1 MRMNEDTYRLSVI
14 GIVAGL
20 WAVFSLMGA
29 AHASPCPPMTVYDPR
44 LGRCVADPYG
54 RRRMQEMPPRP
65 TTGDERSAANIVN
78 AALRGLDCGQ
88 ASHSLRRLANQVLQL
103 QAAGT
108 RPAPPPRPGSNTGEE
123 IRRRWREH
131 VQSPQFW
138 RKVWD
143 RMADAYRSC
152 NRQCFDD
159 GISMGTLSAT
169 AYCSASIA
177 LSGLPGPGYIAQP
190 PLPVCETSIFTG
202 CVKSYGTTAAGT
214 AGCSPYTTGSFEGI
228 FAEYQSQD
236 CHLGGFRSEQ
246 NFMSECNF
254 DGLVGP
260 THHYAGLSF
269 GNVASTRNA
278 KLASQPKKAA
288 LQGLAKAA
296 RLRDLGL
303 KQGILPPLRRPRL
316 DTLRALG
323 FTGTDVS
330 VIERAFKSVPQL
342 VSAAYSASSMWVA
355 NSATFSPSLDAE
367 DGRAHFTVANLASKF
382 HRSLEPKQ
390 TGVNFRRIFGGE
402 TFLHHDPV
410 LAQFGDEGAANH
422 MRLAP
427 SHGAKGL
434 ELFVYGGSVLQESLF
449 IKPKKFPARQSIEA
463 VHAISSTHGLA
474 AKGSLFLQQNPD
486 AIDAGVFHNDVV
498 AVANENVLFVHEN
511 AYADQKATLE
521 RIQQAYEELP
531 GSSKAELIIIEVP
544 ESEVTLE
551 EAIRSYLFNSQLVTL
566 SPGKMALI
574 CPEECRESTS
584 VRAAI
589 DWVIAD
595 KNPIQEVHYF
605 DVRESM
611 QNGGGP
617 ACLRLR
623 VSLNSVEESEVHPGV
638 WLTPERE
645 ASLTAW
651 INKHYRDRI
660 LFDDLRDAKLF
671 LEANAAMDELETIL
685 SMPLA

>member
-1 MRMNEDTYRLSVI
+1 MHQ
-14 GIVAGL
+14 
-20 WAVFSLMGA
+20 
-29 AHASPCPPMTVYDPR
+29 AH
-44 LGRCVADPYG
+44 
-54 RRRMQEMPPRP
+54 
-65 TTGDERSAANIVN
+65 
-78 AALRGLDCGQ
+78 
-88 ASHSLRRLANQVLQL
+88 
-103 QAAGT
+103 
-108 RPAPPPRPGSNTGEE
+108 
-123 IRRRWREH
+123 
-131 VQSPQFW
+131 
-138 RKVWD
+138 
-143 RMADAYRSC
+143 
-152 NRQCFDD
+152 
-159 GISMGTLSAT
+159 
-169 AYCSASIA
+169 
-177 LSGLPGPGYIAQP
+177 
-190 PLPVCETSIFTG
+190 
-202 CVKSYGTTAAGT
+202 
-214 AGCSPYTTGSFEGI
+214 
-228 FAEYQSQD
+228 
-236 CHLGGFRSEQ
+236 
-246 NFMSECNF
+246 ECNF

-323 FTGTDVS
+323 FSGSDIS

-355 NSATFSPSLDAE
+355 NAATFSPSADAE

-390 TGVNFRRIFGGE
+390 TGTNFRRIFGGE
-402 TFLHHDPV
+402 TFMHHDPV

-427 SHGAKGL
+427 AYGVRGL
-434 ELFVYGGSVLQESLF
+434 ELFAYGGSVLQDSLF
-449 IKPKKFPARQSIEA
+449 VKPKKFPARQSIEA
-463 VHAISSTHGLA
+463 AHAISTTHGLA
-474 AKGSLFLQQNPD
+474 EKNSLFLQQNPD

-498 AVANENVLFVHEN
+498 AVANENVLFLHAN
-511 AYADQKATLE
+511 AYTDQKATLE
-521 RIQQAYEELP
+521 RIRQTWDELP
-531 GSSKAELIIIEVP
+531 GSSDSELIIIEVA
-544 ESEVTLE
+544 ESELSLE

-566 SPGKMALI
+566 PAVVGQPKRMALI
-574 CPEECRESTS
+574 CPEECRDSTA
-584 VRAAI
+584 VKAVI
-589 DWVIAD
+589 DRVID
-595 KNPIQEVHYF
+595 GKNPISEVHYF

-623 VSLNSVEESEVHPGV
+623 VVLNSVEESEVHPGV

-645 ASLTAW
+645 ADLAAW
-651 INKHYRDRI
+651 ISKHYRDRI
-660 LFDDLRDAKLF
+660 QFDDLRDAKLF
-671 LEANAAMDELETIL
+671 LEVNAAMDDLEKIL